1 MSDAATLAVT
11 VGEVPVVPVS
21 MATAAP
27 SVPVCVP
34 EVMNPDVVE
43 KFTVTPLTNVPAE
56 LRTVATITAV
66 GGRPE
71 STIVAVRAIE
81 AGVVVDDEALVEEMG
96 LSVHPAFRMHKS
108 SRSRRA
114 RNRGS
119 IGYLTKGAALVDP
132 KKGDRPDGLRVTP
145 PNCH

>member
-1 MSDAATLAVT
+1 MVSVMVSVSDVATLAVT

-21 MATAAP
+21 MATTAP
-27 SVPVCVP
+27 SAPVCVP

-56 LRTVATITAV
+56 LRIVATIAAV
-66 GGRPE
+66 GGRLE

-114 RNRGS
+114 KNG
-119 IGYLTKGAALVDP
+119 
-132 KKGDRPDGLRVTP
+132 
-145 PNCH
+145 